1 MSTKPYIICNR
12 KNQMIHMHVDK
23 RKVFELRKELYI
35 SIPHIK
41 VNKSNNDAFD

>member
-1 MSTKPYIICNR
+1 
-12 KNQMIHMHVDK
+12 MHVDK

-35 SIPHIK
+35 SILHTK